1 MTPADIASTGG
12 LDGRRRPW
20 SVPGMSFEGDEN
32 VLDLLIQRGQVILE
46 TGESRVDIGVKDGK
60 IVQLGRS
67 EYMADA
73 TSVIDAGD
81 MLVLPGMIDPH
92 THFSLPLM
100 GTTTGLSFQSG
111 TRAACMGG
119 TTTVID
125 FAIQPP
131 GTLLGDTLAERRQQA
146 DGKVAIDYA
155 LHLVVT
161 DATRPVL
168 SELRDVVADGV
179 PSLMMNLKRGTMNDD
194 VFVAAILEQIRDRAL
209 WTTHAVDSPISDH
222 LVKEAV
228 RRGHTEPIYHALTKP
243 PLVEAEALNRALFMT
258 EHTGAALYDFH
269 MSIAEGVERIG
280 RARDRGRPVYAETC
294 THYLAL
300 TEDALKRED
309 GINFICSPP
318 LRSREHVDALWN
330 GLRDGVI
337 STLGSDECTFTHDQ
351 KLMGKGSFADV
362 PNGLCG
368 MEFRLPIMYTEG
380 VLKGRISLSRMV
392 EVLSTNA
399 ARIFGLYPRKGV
411 IAVGSDADLVLF
423 DPRKEATLSV
433 EDSATGCDWHPYEG
447 MVARGWPI
455 NTTIARGRVSC
466 VDGTFR
472 GDAGHGSFL
481 KRRIAQ
487 DVLEG
492 PVV

>member
-1 MTPADIASTGG
+1 M
-12 LDGRRRPW
+12 
-20 SVPGMSFEGDEN
+20 V
-32 VLDLLIQRGQVILE
+32 LE

-60 IVQLGRS
+60 IVQLGRA
-67 EYMADA
+67 EYMTDA
-73 TSVIDAGD
+73 SRIIDAGG

-111 TRAACMGG
+111 TQAACVGG
-119 TTTVID
+119 TTTIID
-125 FAIQPP
+125 FAIQPR
-131 GTLLGDTLAERRQQA
+131 GTLLSETLQNRRQQA

-161 DATRPVL
+161 DTTRQVV

-179 PSLMMNLKRGTMNDD
+179 PSFMMNLKHGTMNDD
-194 VFVAAILEQIRDRAL
+194 VSVVAILEQIKDRAL

-222 LVKEAV
+222 LVEEAV
-228 RRGHTEPIYHALTKP
+228 RQGHTEPIYHALTKP

-280 RARDRGRPVYAETC
+280 RARDRGRPVYSETC
-294 THYLAL
+294 THYLTL

-309 GINFICSPP
+309 GIKFICSPP
-318 LRSREHVDALWN
+318 LRSREHIDALWN
-330 GLRDGVI
+330 GLRDGVV
-337 STLGSDECTFTHDQ
+337 STLGSDECAFTHEQ
-351 KLMGKGSFADV
+351 KLMGKDSFADV

-380 VLKGRISLSRMV
+380 VLKGRITLSRMV

-399 ARIFGLYPRKGV
+399 ARIFGLYPQKGI
-411 IAVGSDADLVLF
+411 IAIGSDADLVLF
-423 DPRKEATLSV
+423 DPRTEKTLSV

-447 MVARGWPI
+447 MAVRGWPI
-455 NTTIARGRVSC
+455 HTTIARGRVSC
-466 VDGTFR
+466 VDGTFC
-472 GDAGHGSFL
+472 GDQGQGSFL
-481 KRRIAQ
+481 KRCIAK